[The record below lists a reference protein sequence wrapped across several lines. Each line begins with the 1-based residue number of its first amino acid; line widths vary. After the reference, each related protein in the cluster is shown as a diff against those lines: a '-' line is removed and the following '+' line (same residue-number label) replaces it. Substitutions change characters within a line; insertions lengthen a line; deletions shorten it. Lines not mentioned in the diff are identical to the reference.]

1 MVPAREDA
9 NPKGGRAVFMSGED
23 IFDDA
28 LRSLARGRSH
38 RHILVGGVVLHS
50 LPISTGNISQG
61 SKLIEPK
68 VLTEEF

>member
-9 NPKGGRAVFMSGED
+9 NPKGCRAVSVAGED

-38 RHILVGGVVLHS
+38 RHVLVGGVVLDS
-50 LPISTGNISQG
+50 LPICAGDIRT
-61 SKLIEPK
+61 
-68 VLTEEF
+68 